1 MVLCVLKASV
11 SVSINIFDWPLTN
24 TWLISWSPLDQH
36 LYWRS
41 VDQLICIDQYS
52 MRCLWKISRLSTNVR
67 LRCWSSVI
75 RVSTDVFIKYWSSVD
90 QGSVR
95 VNRGCRSK
103 VSINTRRCMHLV
115 YMIWSLL
122 LKNLSFNASW
132 PTLSAVHD
140 YNTEDSENIKDDPEQ
155 WLVKVLTTLMLNN
168 PECSRNW
175 TISWVAEGSA
185 SITSTY
191 HYIYDLQKAALIS
204 KKHIMALNFLYPH
217 PVWRGNLWHRACRNI
232 YFQRHWQN
240 VVPCGCKL

>member
-1 MVLCVLKASV
+1 MSELHKTNFFFFIFEDMGSCVLKASV

-122 LKNLSFNASW
+122 LKNLSFDQLYLQFMII
-132 PTLSAVHD
+132 TLK
-140 YNTEDSENIKDDPEQ
+140 T
-155 WLVKVLTTLMLNN
+155 VKI
-168 PECSRNW
+168 SRM
-175 TISWVAEGSA
+175 TQSS
-185 SITSTY
+185 
-191 HYIYDLQKAALIS
+191 D
-204 KKHIMALNFLYPH
+204 
-217 PVWRGNLWHRACRNI
+217 
-232 YFQRHWQN
+232 
-240 VVPCGCKL
+240 